1 VGNVHIKNSVVDV
14 GVRSGNGTSLK
25 QNWVYKQNI
34 CVKNSSE
41 VQTFKILID
50 NKAKCKSIGQR
61 NTARK
66 QPEAPVS
73 NDTINVEHILGKDS
87 SLVPR
92 NKSIK
97 IFHQS
102 IGGLGNKSNKL
113 YCHLHHYLPHNLCLS
128 EHHLSESELQLIHLT
143 NYSPGANY
151 CRKNFLKGGVSIFVY
166 RNLKYKTINIYE
178 YDIDKVIEACA
189 IQLDSTFNSLCILAI
204 YRSPRGDFTIFLK
217 RLDLILQ
224 KLYNNKYRAFHNVLR
239 DHKNLL

>member
-1 VGNVHIKNSVVDV
+1 M
-14 GVRSGNGTSLK
+14 
-25 QNWVYKQNI
+25 
-34 CVKNSSE
+34 
-41 VQTFKILID
+41 
-50 NKAKCKSIGQR
+50 
-61 NTARK
+61 
-66 QPEAPVS
+66 
-73 NDTINVEHILGKDS
+73 EHILGKDS

-113 YCHLHHYLPHNLCLS
+113 YCHLHHDLPHNLCLS

-178 YDIDKVIEACA
+178 YNIDEVIEACA
-189 IQLDSTFNSLCILAI
+189 IQLDSTFNSLRILAI
-204 YRSPRGDFTIFLK
+204 YRSPRGDFTVFLK

-239 DHKNLL
+239 DYKNLL